1 MRQRL
6 GRIITWAFIIV
17 DSVMVTL
24 GVLYAAGL
32 LAQNTAL
39 LSLVEPW
46 ALFLSSCLLT
56 LILVQ
61 LLLTIAIRLVGPRS
75 RRRTLV
81 TDALLD
87 RLQKLAVE
95 TLPRRKVD
103 RPMGL

>member
-1 MRQRL
+1 MMRQRL

-61 LLLTIAIRLVGPRS
+61 LFLTIVIGLAAA
-75 RRRTLV
+75 RRRRSTLV
-81 TDALLD
+81 SLAILD
-87 RLQKLAVE
+87 RLHKLGGE
-95 TLPRRKVD
+95 TLPSRQSD
-103 RPMGL
+103 RP